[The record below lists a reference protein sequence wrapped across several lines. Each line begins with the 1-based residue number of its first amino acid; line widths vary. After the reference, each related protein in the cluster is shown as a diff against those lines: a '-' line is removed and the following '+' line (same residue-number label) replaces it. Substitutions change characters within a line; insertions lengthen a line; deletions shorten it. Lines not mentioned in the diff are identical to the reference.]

1 MPGIY
6 ICFFIVFLFESFVF
20 YQYCSTIFTPKRS
33 TLKRS
38 LFITFVYVIIYVV
51 FFLGHPLINFLFL
64 CLGNFLFLYFFFNAT
79 WYMGLF
85 HSIISIIIMS
95 LCESTVILIFPHQ
108 YSYSFQSWEDF
119 SIWIIPTALSKFF
132 YFLAMLILQ
141 TIFSRQIQT
150 VLKFIPSLFLLIP
163 LGISVYFIFI
173 YIRFGGETQLSSE
186 FSQMLVVGTC
196 LLFILNLSIVILYNY
211 ISQKSAD
218 YTNLQLLLQREQY
231 ISEYYKALITET
243 ENKNRFIHDIKKHL
257 QSISILNQ
265 NGEAEKINDY
275 INTLIKS
282 SELQTSVRFC
292 NHELLNAIFC
302 RYLMQCQNDNVEFRT
317 DIRKDT
323 CTFLDETDMTSLFCN
338 LLDNALEASRYI
350 PNSFIE
356 LSIHQKPE
364 TAFTIIAL
372 VNSCRESPF
381 SGTDKRLKTSKEN
394 KTLHGHGVKIIE
406 RVVNRYQG
414 SIDYYY
420 SEENHT
426 FHMIIALKK
435 PRT

>member
-1 MPGIY
+1 
-6 ICFFIVFLFESFVF
+6 
-20 YQYCSTIFTPKRS
+20 
-33 TLKRS
+33 
-38 LFITFVYVIIYVV
+38 
-51 FFLGHPLINFLFL
+51 
-64 CLGNFLFLYFFFNAT
+64 
-79 WYMGLF
+79 MGLF

-265 NGEAEKINDY
+265 NGEAYGYFVLDQRTITYALAHLN
-275 INTLIKS
+275 INTLINS